1 MEHNK
6 DTDGRYSYSP
16 SSLFSF
22 PQIKKYIRRYLSN
35 GHGHGILDI
44 GCGKGFFL
52 HLTLTQYPELST
64 MMIFA
69 GQQGETSVAALKTS
83 LYITVMQL
91 SFCDTLIMI
100 PFICTIPLT
109 KTH

>member
-1 MEHNK
+1 MGDTATVRLLFFHFHRSKNTSADTCQTVTGMVYLTSAAAK
-6 DTDGRYSYSP
+6 D
-16 SSLFSF
+16 LSF
-22 PQIKKYIRRYLSN
+22 I
-35 GHGHGILDI
+35 
-44 GCGKGFFL
+44 FFL

-69 GQQGETSVAALKTS
+69 GQQGETSVAALNTS

-100 PFICTIPLT
+100 PSICTIPLT